1 MVNFLGDVL
10 TMENFKI
17 ECLVSTGISYLAHP
31 FEIYFD
37 TLQSVHSFITT
48 LPISYTIKLYEK
60 DSNGKWNIISDYETA

>member
-37 TLQSVHSFITT
+37 TLQSMHSFTTT
-48 LPISYTIKLYEK
+48 LPMYYTIKLYEK
-60 DSNGKWNIISDYETA
+60 VSHG